1 MSRSTENYRVNL
13 TRLSP
18 KTVDEELMEVCSL
31 SGVKIDPEV
40 FKILMDLIKL
50 NVSPTA
56 LVQVL
61 RKVAASKGYGD
72 ESRSSKSLSASQTD
86 LSETSVEGS
95 LQRSDRT
102 TALANR
108 LKELKKGQM
117 QFSH

>member
-1 MSRSTENYRVNL
+1 MTN
-13 TRLSP
+13 
-18 KTVDEELMEVCSL
+18 KTADEELMEICGL

-40 FKILMDLIKL
+40 FKILLDLIKL

-72 ESRSSKSLSASQTD
+72 ETRTSKSLSSSQTD
-86 LSETSVEGS
+86 LSSQSIESS
-95 LQRSDRT
+95 LQRSDKN
-102 TALANR
+102 ALANR
-108 LKELKKGQM
+108 LKELKKAQM